1 MLQKIALR
9 LAGPAGALIRGS
21 RLGRAATGFGAGT
34 VLSLVTLQWLI
45 SQGTGPVAMLAMG
58 LAVVTGIGAGLF
70 VPIPARFPSRLWS
83 RLAGLVTLLAIAASS
98 PLFLSVVIDGLWSSG
113 RLAAGSSVSQVAWLW
128 CAALML
134 VGLPAALSVWLVR
147 CAGMIDSV
155 RVDALALSGVALG
168 VLFQGAILAP
178 ALGLTTAALWSCAVA
193 LLVVAA
199 DCWNHRRIAP
209 VETAALVAESA
220 STPGEPVFASL
231 GCLGA
236 GVALIAQWELWAHLG
251 PITINTVVGMVA
263 GGIAGGAMGL
273 ALGRWMRSNGT
284 SLLLAAGWLAL
295 GSLGLYLVFP
305 AALRLQ
311 LALNASGLAM
321 TSQVAFRLLGPAL
334 CSFGIV
340 GAATLWLTA
349 ACAPNRGER
358 IWQLAAVLAGLAGCL
373 LGTIALPMAGGPQW
387 LLTGVVGAIL
397 VCSLPTA
404 WRLRDALKTSPVRW
418 VGGVVMGLLV
428 LACLV
433 PHRYDPARAARIAFS
448 SQALSAYA
456 AGVEL
461 PQLPWL
467 DEARLMAQT
476 RGRGGV
482 YTAWKYAG
490 HQVQIRQ
497 NGIPKGVLSTRPD
510 LFPRHPSD
518 TLAAVLPLVMHERPR
533 RLVLLGLSSG
543 ETLSVAL
550 QHPLERVVCL
560 EADQA
565 LVDLV
570 AEVHVAGAM
579 DEGESADLAAGK
591 LTRQTCD
598 PVAGLAAETEPA
610 DVIVSLP
617 DSLSQLQS
625 QAYYTREFYTLAARR
640 LEAGGIFCQRVQM
653 FDYGPSG
660 LRTVLQTMQQAF
672 PQVMLLEGAPGEFL
686 CLGTSSEDGFVRGR
700 LVARCETTHV
710 RNLLGQ
716 SGFDWS
722 TLFQL
727 PSLDPEAVRTFCESS
742 TIPTNSAGQGWLALG
757 MPRELIRWGN
767 KVVETQ
773 AALSPLAS
781 QVQSW
786 LPGGSGLATLERRVG
801 EVQSQ
806 QDLMARFTNQY
817 WAYRATLRDQVSK
830 KSRSQLQPVTLE
842 EQRRMHPEDRR
853 RLAYFEV
860 LGRAVKTHTVEDI
873 ERLSLFE
880 SPYDPL
886 VSYFLHQEAAEL
898 LRSSAERD
906 VVRELEHRLHSTW
919 FSSPRDAS
927 SRNVMAALELL
938 RDHPEC
944 TTDAMQRWD
953 EMNGLLQALQR
964 RWSVR
969 AQLRPSTARSLVA
982 DADQTLLAVQKTF
995 DTMDRLAPEAGIA
1008 AEDWAARREVLDQ
1021 TLVRLVQSQKNQWL
1035 PQALRRRQFGVDEP
1049 ESPETGESSAPA
1061 PQPMAEPQDNT
1072 SDSIPPD
1079 VASRDDDE

>member
-1 MLQKIALR
+1 MLQRIALR
-9 LAGPAGALIRGS
+9 LAHPAGALIRGS
-21 RLGRAATGFGAGT
+21 QLGRVATGLGAGAVLMMVCLQWMIGLGIGT
-34 VLSLVTLQWLI
+34 ISTLSLGMAVA
-45 SQGTGPVAMLAMG
+45 TGMCVG
-58 LAVVTGIGAGLF
+58 LVVPLPNAVRT
-70 VPIPARFPSRLWS
+70 RLWS
-83 RLAGLVTLLAIAASS
+83 RLAGLVALWAIAAGS
-98 PLFLSVVIDGLWSSG
+98 PVVLALVTDGLWNSG
-113 RLAAGSSVSQVAWLW
+113 RLAGEVTVAQVAWFW
-128 CAALML
+128 CAALGC
-134 VGLPAALSVWLVR
+134 VGLPAAISAWLVR
-147 CAGMIDSV
+147 CTGPITSV
-155 RVDALALSGVALG
+155 RSDALTLSGMALG
-168 VLFQGAILAP
+168 ALLQGAILAP
-178 ALGLTTAALWSCAVA
+178 ALGLTSATLAICGLAVV
-193 LLVVAA
+193 VVAA
-199 DCWNHRRIAP
+199 DCWHKRRNAF
-209 VETAALVAESA
+209 VETALELADAA
-220 STPGEPVFASL
+220 SLSWEPGLAAL

-236 GVALIAQWELWAHLG
+236 GVALVAQSELWSHVG
-251 PITINTVVGMVA
+251 PLTVNTVVGMSA
-263 GGIAGGAMGL
+263 GAIAGAALGL
-273 ALGRWMRSNGT
+273 AWGRWLRPT
-284 SLLLAAGWLAL
+284 KATLLAAAGWLVL
-295 GSLGLYLVFP
+295 STLGLALVFP
-305 AALRLQ
+305 AVLRFQ
-311 LALNASGLAM
+311 LALNTSGLAM
-321 TSQVAFRLLGPAL
+321 TSQTAFRLLGPAL
-334 CSFGIV
+334 CAFGLV
-340 GAATLWLTA
+340 GSATLWLTA
-349 ACAPNRGER
+349 ASAASWGER
-358 IWQLAAVLAGLAGCL
+358 GWQIAAVLASLAGCL
-373 LGTIALPMAGGPQW
+373 LGMIVLPLVSGPQV
-387 LLTGVVGAIL
+387 LLTAVAVSIVGLAF
-397 VCSLPTA
+397 PTA
-404 WRLRDALKTSPVRW
+404 WRLRDNLRTSSVRW
-418 VGGVVMGLLV
+418 VGVAVAALLV
-428 LACLV
+428 LGVVV

-467 DEARLMAQT
+467 DEARLMEQV

-518 TLAAVLPLVMHERPR
+518 TLAAVLPLALHERPR
-533 RLVLLGLSSG
+533 RMVLLGLSSG

-550 QHPLERVVCL
+550 QHPLERIVCV
-560 EADQA
+560 EADRA

-570 AEVHVAGAM
+570 RQVQGTAVSEEA
-579 DEGESADLAAGK
+579 ESAVLAREK
-591 LTRQTCD
+591 LTLQSAD
-598 PVAGLAAETEPA
+598 PLTGLAAETEPA

-625 QAYYTREFYTLAARR
+625 QSAYTREFYTLVSRR
-640 LEAGGIFCQRVQM
+640 LGDEGIFCQRVQM
-653 FDYGPSG
+653 FDYGPVG
-660 LRTVLQTMQQAF
+660 LRTVLQTMQQVF

-686 CLGTSSEDGFVRGR
+686 CLGTRSEEGFVRGR

-716 SGFDWS
+716 AGFDWS
-722 TLFQL
+722 SLFQL
-727 PSLDPEAVRTFCESS
+727 PALDPEAIRAFCDAAATPANE
-742 TIPTNSAGQGWLALG
+742 AGQGWLALG

-767 KVVETQ
+767 KVSETQ
-773 AALSPLAS
+773 SALSPLAS
-781 QVQSW
+781 QMQTW
-786 LPGGSGLATLERRVG
+786 LPGGSGLATLERRAG

-830 KSRSQLQPVTLE
+830 KSRTQLQPVTLE

-860 LGRAVKTHTVEDI
+860 LGRAVKTHRLEDI

-880 SPYDPL
+880 NPYDPL

-898 LRSSAERD
+898 LRASPERD
-906 VVRELEHRLHSTW
+906 VVRELEHRLHATW

-944 TTDAMQRWD
+944 ASDPVQRWD

-982 DADQTLLAVQKTF
+982 DADQTLLAVHKTF
-995 DTMDRLAPEAGIA
+995 ETMDRLAPQAGIPTA
-1008 AEDWAARREVLDQ
+1008 DWELRREVLDQ

-1049 ESPETGESSAPA
+1049 ESQEGGDSTQPA
-1061 PQPMAEPQDNT
+1061 PQPVSVPESET
-1072 SDSIPPD
+1072 SDSIPAD